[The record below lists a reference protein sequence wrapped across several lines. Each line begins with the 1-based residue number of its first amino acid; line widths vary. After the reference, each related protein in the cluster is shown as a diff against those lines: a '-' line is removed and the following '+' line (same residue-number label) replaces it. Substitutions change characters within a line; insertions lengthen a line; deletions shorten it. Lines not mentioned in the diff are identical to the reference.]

1 MSSVSSVYRS
11 SRREREGRMAE
22 RYVVRSGQGESP
34 LPKENMENV
43 ENVKT
48 VERRNVQ
55 SVLK

>member
-1 MSSVSSVYRS
+1 
-11 SRREREGRMAE
+11 MAE

-34 LPKENMENV
+34 LPEENMENV

>member
-1 MSSVSSVYRS
+1 
-11 SRREREGRMAE
+11 MAE